1 MPMSPL
7 KPESRQPVVA
17 KRKEAGL
24 TTTEYAIAGALVSL
38 AIVLA
43 FSDLGTAIGKSLLEL
58 AKAIIE

>member
-24 TTTEYAIAGALVSL
+24 TTTEYAIAGALVSM

-43 FSDLGTAIGKSLLEL
+43 FSDLG
-58 AKAIIE
+58 KAVVAVINYIADQI